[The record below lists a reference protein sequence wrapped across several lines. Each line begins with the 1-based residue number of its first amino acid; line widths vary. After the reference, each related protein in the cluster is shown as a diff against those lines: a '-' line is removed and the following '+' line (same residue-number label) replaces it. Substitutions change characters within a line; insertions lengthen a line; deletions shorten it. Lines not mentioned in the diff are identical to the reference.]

1 MLKRLEHVSAVIVA
15 AGLALVSYWLFF
27 SWAGGGGMGEREQ
40 QNTSGQAPISWH
52 GDPHTCHTS
61 RPGRALQTTPGLV
74 QPAAAVRI
82 LKG

>member
-1 MLKRLEHVSAVIVA
+1 MLKRLEHLSAVIVA

-27 SWAGGGGMGEREQ
+27 SWAGGGGRGARQ
-40 QNTSGQAPISWH
+40 QTDTSGRTPIHWH
-52 GDPHTCHTS
+52 QEAHPSRGD
-61 RPGRALQTTPGLV
+61 RALQTTPGLV